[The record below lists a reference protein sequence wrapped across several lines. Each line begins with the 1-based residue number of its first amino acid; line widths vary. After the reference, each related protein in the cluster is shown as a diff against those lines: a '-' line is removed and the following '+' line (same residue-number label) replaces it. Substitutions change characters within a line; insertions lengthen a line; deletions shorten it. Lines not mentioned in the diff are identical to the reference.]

1 MTVDELTTEEL
12 TQIIR
17 GLQMLV
23 DSRYYTVDEIIT
35 DTGLIE
41 YDAKYVHLAINQL
54 IEIEA

>member
-23 DSRYYTVDEIIT
+23 DSRYYTVDEIIA

-41 YDAKYVHLAINQL
+41 YDANYVHLAINQL